1 MVVGCHRV
9 LLGWGHGHAERRA
22 GMGMSRVREQFQVG
36 DSKGSRIEVRLVA
49 MKTDDLPVL
58 LKELEDRL
66 RHLRR
71 FHGLEPSEG

>member
-1 MVVGCHRV
+1 
-9 LLGWGHGHAERRA
+9 
-22 GMGMSRVREQFQVG
+22 MGMSRVREQFQVG